1 MANDDWADSF
11 QHNHRIST
19 VIYEIMSFLKRVSA
33 VGLAI
38 IFSIAPANA
47 ALSPESIPAV
57 FDELLKVPTL
67 ANPAMIVIDGTTGQI
82 VYKKNI
88 YSQRKPA
95 SVMKVLVGAVILDY
109 LDPQSVFNT
118 TVNIVPEEQTV
129 VIRGSLDP
137 WISLDHNVARKMN
150 RTSLPYIG
158 FNTLSAVKVANGGSL
173 KNYKVIYSNLYS
185 QDVTNLKAYWAKR
198 GFKPEFKSVTDD
210 EAFMAQGDLVVSE
223 NSPTV
228 AQIFDWM
235 MLWSDNVLADRL
247 ARLAA
252 QAAGYSRDIKGVE
265 TIFRTLLTELEIDDS
280 KLVVAD
286 ASGLSKKNRITAKMM
301 GEFLYK
307 IRKVEKYELLYSS
320 LPVGGVS
327 GTLQDRFTT
336 TAPSAIGLVR
346 AKTGTLNGTA
356 TLAGYVESTGREYIF
371 VTLADEI
378 AKGTTALNKARAAI
392 DRVLGRIAAPNIP
405 AEISPAP

>member
-1 MANDDWADSF
+1 MVALR
-11 QHNHRIST
+11 RI
-19 VIYEIMSFLKRVSA
+19 FA
-33 VGLAI
+33 VCLALI
-38 IFSIAPANA
+38 LSIAPAGA
-47 ALSPESIPAV
+47 ALAPGSIPAA
-57 FDELLKVPTL
+57 FDELLKVPML
-67 ANPAMIVIDGTTGQI
+67 SNPAMIVIDGTTGQI
-82 VYKKNI
+82 IYEKNI

-95 SVMKVLVGAVILDY
+95 SVMKVLAGAVTLEY

-118 TVNIVPEEQTV
+118 TINIAPEEKIV

-150 RTSLPYIG
+150 RASLPYIG
-158 FNTLSAVKVANGGSL
+158 FNTLSAIKKANGGSL

-185 QDVTNLKAYWAKR
+185 KDIANLKAFWAKR
-198 GFKPEFKSVTDD
+198 GFKPVFKQVTDD
-210 EAFMAQGDLVVSE
+210 EAFLAQGDLVVSE

-228 AQIFDWM
+228 REILDFM

-247 ARLAA
+247 AGLAA
-252 QAAGYSRDIKGVE
+252 RAAGYSPNIKGIE
-265 TIFRTLLTELEIDDS
+265 TIFRTLLTQLEIDDT

-286 ASGLSKKNRITAKMM
+286 ASGLSKKNKITAKLM
-301 GEFLYK
+301 GELLYK
-307 IRKVEKYELLYSS
+307 IRKDERYALLYES
-320 LPVGGVS
+320 LPIGGVS

-336 TAPSAIGLVR
+336 TAPSAVGLVR

-356 TLAGYVESTGREYIF
+356 TLAGYVQSTDREYVF
-371 VTLADEI
+371 VTLADDI
-378 AKGTTALNKARAAI
+378 AKGNAALNKARAAI

>member
-1 MANDDWADSF
+1 MSTFNTVAF
-11 QHNHRIST
+11 RRI
-19 VIYEIMSFLKRVSA
+19 FA
-33 VGLAI
+33 VCLALTL
-38 IFSIAPANA
+38 SIAPAGA
-47 ALSPESIPAV
+47 ALAPGSIPAA

-67 ANPAMIVIDGTTGQI
+67 SNPAMIVIDGTTGQI
-82 VYKKNI
+82 IYEKNI

-95 SVMKVLVGAVILDY
+95 SVMKVLAGAVTLEY
-109 LDPQSVFNT
+109 LDSQSVFNT
-118 TVNIVPEEQTV
+118 TINIAPEEKIV

-150 RTSLPYIG
+150 RASLPYIG
-158 FNTLSAVKVANGGSL
+158 FNTLSAIKKANGGSL

-185 QDVTNLKAYWAKR
+185 KDIANLKAFWAKR
-198 GFKPEFKSVTDD
+198 GFKPVFKQVTDD
-210 EAFMAQGDLVVSE
+210 EAFLAQGDLVVSE

-228 AQIFDWM
+228 REILDFM

-247 ARLAA
+247 AGLAA
-252 QAAGYSRDIKGVE
+252 RAAGYSPNIKGIE
-265 TIFRTLLTELEIDDS
+265 TIFRTLLTQLEIDDT

-286 ASGLSKKNRITAKMM
+286 ASGLSKKNKITAKLM
-301 GEFLYK
+301 GELLYK
-307 IRKVEKYELLYSS
+307 IRKDEKYALLYES
-320 LPVGGVS
+320 LPIGGVS

-336 TAPSAIGLVR
+336 TAPSAVGLVR

-356 TLAGYVESTGREYIF
+356 TLAGYVQSTDREYVF
-371 VTLADEI
+371 VTLADDI
-378 AKGTTALNKARAAI
+378 AKGNAALNKARAAI